1 MEKYIRYTG
10 FCIFTLF
17 AGLQYNDPDPFIWM
31 SIYGGTALISLH
43 YFRKFDQLIFFMLG
57 YIFAIG
63 MKTLM
68 ELFPISELNSH
79 EPIYEI
85 LGLLICSIWLFYLK
99 NKNNN
104 DMK

>member
-1 MEKYIRYTG
+1 MEKYIRFTC
-10 FCIFTLF
+10 FCVFTIF

-31 SIYGGTALISLH
+31 CIYGGTAIISLDF
-43 YFRKFDQLIFFMLG
+43 FRRINQLIFFMLG

-68 ELFPISELNSH
+68 ELFPLSELKSH

-85 LGLLICSIWLFYLK
+85 SGLIICSLWLFYL
-99 NKNNN
+99 NNN
-104 DMK
+104 NNIVQI